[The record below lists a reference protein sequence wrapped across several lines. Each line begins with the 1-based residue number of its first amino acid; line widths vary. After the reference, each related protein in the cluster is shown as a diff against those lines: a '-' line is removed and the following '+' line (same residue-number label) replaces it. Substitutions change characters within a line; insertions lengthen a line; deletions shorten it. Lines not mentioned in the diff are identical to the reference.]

1 MRSQIGFSWSS
12 VAIAGIGAGVG
23 ASVSKQLNLTDALG
37 QPTSNSLGNDLGR
50 AAVNAGANALSQLA
64 IRGGKINWQQV
75 ATDTILNF
83 AQNTG
88 QRYANANALNDAQIA
103 KAKQTPVAGINAND
117 DPTYSTRPKGSFT
130 QDLLSSSQVE
140 AAAIKDRKSVV

>member
-12 VAIAGIGAGVG
+12 VAIAGVGAGVG

-83 AQNTG
+83 A
-88 QRYANANALNDAQIA
+88 
-103 KAKQTPVAGINAND
+103 
-117 DPTYSTRPKGSFT
+117 STRLQGY
-130 QDLLSSSQVE
+130 V
-140 AAAIKDRKSVV
+140 